1 MRRKKDDKRVLVS
14 PRDNRQKNSKRRK
27 IRRSSSNPIP
37 RSNPRNKTK
46 RSRLT
51 VFLMILTLLAFVI
64 GAGIG
69 ISLSFD
75 NGDDE
80 GPHWV
85 NVTKEMTTD
94 VNKTDQVIYDYD
106 EDYIDFNDNET
117 VSELNLTTE
126 PGY

>member
-1 MRRKKDDKRVLVS
+1 MRRKKDNKRVLVS
-14 PRDNRQKNSKRRK
+14 PRDNRQKNSRRK
-27 IRRSSSNPIP
+27 IRRSSSTPIP

-46 RSRLT
+46 RSRRT
-51 VFLMILTLLAFVI
+51 VFLMILALLAFVV

-75 NGDDE
+75 NGDDD

-94 VNKTDQVIYDYD
+94 VNNTEPVIYDYD

-117 VSELNLTTE
+117 VNELKLTTE

>member
-1 MRRKKDDKRVLVS
+1 MRRKKDNKRVLVS
-14 PRDNRQKNSKRRK
+14 PRDNRQKNSRRK

-46 RSRLT
+46 RSRRT
-51 VFLMILTLLAFVI
+51 VFLMILALLAFVV

-75 NGDDE
+75 NGDDD

-94 VNKTDQVIYDYD
+94 VNNTEPVIYDYD

-117 VSELNLTTE
+117 VNELKLTTE

>member
-14 PRDNRQKNSKRRK
+14 PGDNRQKNSRRK

-46 RSRLT
+46 RSRRT
-51 VFLMILTLLAFVI
+51 VFLMILALLAFVI

-75 NGDDE
+75 NGDDD

-94 VNKTDQVIYDYD
+94 VNNTEPVIYDYD